1 MSTEQKWYDLENDEY
16 LKHLVDEVLSSS
28 SEEDDKPPQVAE
40 RDDLHTPVKVIDI
53 LKYIY
58 LKH

>member
-28 SEEDDKPPQVAE
+28 SEEDDKPPLVAE